1 MAWGTE
7 MTNQEIKDI
16 FDENLNITIE
26 QLARI
31 PGKTRTE
38 LMKILMG
45 DK

>member
-7 MTNQEIKDI
+7 ITNQEIKAI

-31 PGKTRTE
+31 TGKTRTE
-38 LMKILMG
+38 LMRILMEN
-45 DK
+45 K

>member
-7 MTNQEIKDI
+7 MTNQEIKGI

-31 PGKTRTE
+31 TGKTRTE
-38 LMKILMG
+38 LMRILMEN
-45 DK
+45 K